1 MVDIPILMGRL
12 YKYSNK
18 KVPIYLCSDFA
29 KNGASKYIGT
39 FFTRLSKCNGG
50 PIKIGWL
57 IFKRVRRLDNPRL
70 IVL

>member
-1 MVDIPILMGRL
+1 MVGIPILMGRL

-39 FFTRLSKCNGG
+39 FLLGCRNVMG

-57 IFKRVRRLDNPRL
+57 IFKRVRRLDNP
-70 IVL
+70 

>member
-1 MVDIPILMGRL
+1 MVGIPILMGRL

-39 FFTRLSKCNGG
+39 FLLVCRNVMGSHQNRLADFQKSTS
-50 PIKIGWL
+50 
-57 IFKRVRRLDNPRL
+57 PR
-70 IVL
+70 

>member
-1 MVDIPILMGRL
+1 MGRL

-18 KVPIYLCSDFA
+18 KYQYTCAATLRRTEQ
-29 KNGASKYIGT
+29 ASILVLFLLGCRNVMGPHQN
-39 FFTRLSKCNGG
+39 RL
-50 PIKIGWL
+50 L

>member
-1 MVDIPILMGRL
+1 MVGIPILMGRL

-39 FFTRLSKCNGG
+39 FLLGCRNVMGPHQNRLADFQKSTS
-50 PIKIGWL
+50 
-57 IFKRVRRLDNPRL
+57 PR
-70 IVL
+70 

>member
-29 KNGASKYIGT
+29 KDGASKYIGT
-39 FFTRLSKCNGG
+39 FFTRLSKCNG
-50 PIKIGWL
+50 PHQN
-57 IFKRVRRLDNPRL
+57 RLADFQKSTSPR
-70 IVL
+70 

>member
-39 FFTRLSKCNGG
+39 FFTRLSKCNGA
-50 PIKIGWL
+50 PSK
-57 IFKRVRRLDNPRL
+57 
-70 IVL
+70 